1 MLLLSL
7 LLPCS
12 YAPALPHRLAT
23 RVATPRM
30 ASKVFIDADG
40 IFDGKSSA
48 GTKPTVNI
56 LTRLE
61 ELKVLSAL
69 ADAGILSSLESQGVF
84 SKLEAAG
91 AFSTAEKLLPL
102 TDDLKLLAIAEDL
115 LNVPSGLIFLAGAAL
130 LGGEAG
136 LIYLVPDDSAAF
148 VTLQAVTGVAAG
160 LGGVTLLATSYLF
173 GLLQGGSA
181 KVE

>member
-1 MLLLSL
+1 MLLSL

>member
-1 MLLLSL
+1 MPSSFGRTRSARSV
-7 LLPCS
+7 PTPS
-12 YAPALPHRLAT
+12 RAPA
-23 RVATPRM
+23 
-30 ASKVFIDADG
+30 
-40 IFDGKSSA
+40 
-48 GTKPTVNI
+48 
-56 LTRLE
+56 
-61 ELKVLSAL
+61 
-69 ADAGILSSLESQGVF
+69 
-84 SKLEAAG
+84 AA
-91 AFSTAEKLLPL
+91 
-102 TDDLKLLAIAEDL
+102 DDLKLLAIAEDL